1 MFITFRTSLRVH
13 LQMLTDTGKTKD
25 VFIIS
30 THPWFFKNVVAD
42 RTMKIFVDIF
52 LKSRIIVAIFL
63 FFLATSHSVTTHKLW
78 PYFPFENSIAMIT
91 FYLTLQRRNEG
102 LPKMQRAATQLINIQ
117 TFYSQRAVRLKIIV
131 KYCHFCFE
139 DLVFSKVCLDNFL
152 V

>member
-1 MFITFRTSLRVH
+1 
-13 LQMLTDTGKTKD
+13 
-25 VFIIS
+25 
-30 THPWFFKNVVAD
+30 
-42 RTMKIFVDIF
+42 MKINIF
-52 LKSRIIVAIFL
+52 GFL
-63 FFLATSHSVTTHKLW
+63 LVLMT
-78 PYFPFENSIAMIT
+78 I
-91 FYLTLQRRNEG
+91 QRRNEG

>member
-1 MFITFRTSLRVH
+1 MLFTSLIT
-13 LQMLTDTGKTKD
+13 LMLFKWVFTYTKT
-25 VFIIS
+25 
-30 THPWFFKNVVAD
+30 
-42 RTMKIFVDIF
+42 MY
-52 LKSRIIVAIFL
+52 
-63 FFLATSHSVTTHKLW
+63 TSHRENGHIAHLFSSGVLCKLRRGVQIFNTVLECPNYWNLVEFSYTTE
-78 PYFPFENSIAMIT
+78 YGAV
-91 FYLTLQRRNEG
+91 QRRNEG

>member
-1 MFITFRTSLRVH
+1 MNRADGVEKAH
-13 LQMLTDTGKTKD
+13 LKGYEKLE
-25 VFIIS
+25 
-30 THPWFFKNVVAD
+30 NV
-42 RTMKIFVDIF
+42 
-52 LKSRIIVAIFL
+52 
-63 FFLATSHSVTTHKLW
+63 
-78 PYFPFENSIAMIT
+78 Y
-91 FYLTLQRRNEG
+91 TLHTQRRNEG

>member
-1 MFITFRTSLRVH
+1 MRKRSEVRGRGL
-13 LQMLTDTGKTKD
+13 
-25 VFIIS
+25 
-30 THPWFFKNVVAD
+30 AD
-42 RTMKIFVDIF
+42 R
-52 LKSRIIVAIFL
+52 A
-63 FFLATSHSVTTHKLW
+63 
-78 PYFPFENSIAMIT
+78 
-91 FYLTLQRRNEG
+91 QRRNEG

>member
-1 MFITFRTSLRVH
+1 MPSEFSRRQSLNHFVAGRYRVAW
-13 LQMLTDTGKTKD
+13 KD
-25 VFIIS
+25 PRCRLVRRLYES
-30 THPWFFKNVVAD
+30 HRVVQAKLEG
-42 RTMKIFVDIF
+42 RAVRFGYC
-52 LKSRIIVAIFL
+52 VAID
-63 FFLATSHSVTTHKLW
+63 H
-78 PYFPFENSIAMIT
+78 
-91 FYLTLQRRNEG
+91 FYLAPTYTACMQRRNEG